1 MTDTTTN
8 PKTDTMTRLWP
19 ALSFENADRM
29 TDWLLAVGFTAHQ
42 VYRSDDATSDGGSG
56 STSDGAAPDRAA
68 PDSDK
73 PDQRGSITH
82 AELVWPGGG
91 GIMFGTHD
99 PDNKLVTSPG
109 QSSIYL
115 VTDDVPAALRR
126 AVDAGATVVR
136 DVVEEPYGGQA
147 ATARDPEGNTW
158 TFGQYQPS

>member
-1 MTDTTTN
+1 MTDTTTD
-8 PKTDTMTRLWP
+8 PMTRLWP
-19 ALSFENADRM
+19 ALSFQDADRM

-42 VYRSDDATSDGGSG
+42 VYRSDDAAF
-56 STSDGAAPDRAA
+56 DGAPDSTADRAA

-99 PDNKLVTSPG
+99 PDNKLVTRPG
-109 QSSIYL
+109 HSSIYL
-115 VTDDVPAALRR
+115 VTDDVPGALRR

-147 ATARDPEGNTW
+147 ATVRDSEGNTW